1 MVTRRRIGA
10 YGLCRDGDRVLL
22 VRGSARSALPGAW
35 QLPGGGLRHAEH
47 PAHAMARRFAA
58 ETGLAVEPTGLRA
71 AVADVSHL
79 AGDTLH
85 TDRLVFDVAVRSG
98 ALRAEADGGTDEVAW
113 LSLAEAARLPLTPFT
128 AEALGLPV
136 TPPPATVPAPPA
148 GGPPDAG
155 PAPAATG
162 ASPRAAETLPT
173 GAGVTP
179 GVAGVPGG
187 GATPAGGPASA
198 DRGQR
203 FAAYGLVTDPAGRL
217 LLTRIAE
224 GYPGGGR
231 WHLPGGGTDPGE
243 QPVAGL
249 LRELVEETGQL
260 GRVVDLLGVDNLHNP
275 AALGPEGRPMDWHN
289 VRVVYRVLVDVA
301 TEAVVTEAAGG
312 STAQAAWFAPDRV
325 AELPLTEVAADMTG
339 RYRA

>member
-1 MVTRRRIGA
+1 A

-22 VRGSARSALPGAW
+22 VRGSARSAFPGAW

-47 PAHAMARRFAA
+47 PAHAMARRFVA
-58 ETGLAVEPTGLRA
+58 ETGLAVEPTNLRV
-71 AVADVSHL
+71 AVADVLHL

-85 TDRLVFDVAVRSG
+85 TDRLVFDVTVRSG

-113 LSLAEAARLPLTPFT
+113 LSLAEAARLPLTPVT
-128 AEALGLPV
+128 AEVLGLPV
-136 TPPPATVPAPPA
+136 TPLSATVPAPPA
-148 GGPPDAG
+148 
-155 PAPAATG
+155 
-162 ASPRAAETLPT
+162 E
-173 GAGVTP
+173 
-179 GVAGVPGG
+179 
-187 GATPAGGPASA
+187 GPASA

-217 LLTRIAE
+217 LLTLIAE
-224 GYPGGGR
+224 GYPGGGL

-275 AALGPEGRPMDWHN
+275 AAMGPEGRPMDWHN
-289 VRVVYRVLVDVA
+289 VRVVYRVLVDVPTA
-301 TEAVVTEAAGG
+301 AVVTEAAGG
-312 STAQAAWFAPDRV
+312 STARAAWFAPDRV
-325 AELPLTEVAADMTG
+325 AELPLTEVAADVTG